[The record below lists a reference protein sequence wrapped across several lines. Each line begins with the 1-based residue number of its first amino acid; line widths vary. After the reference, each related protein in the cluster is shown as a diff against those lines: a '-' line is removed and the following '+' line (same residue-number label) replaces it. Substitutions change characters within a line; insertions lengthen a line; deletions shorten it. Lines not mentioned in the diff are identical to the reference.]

1 MLDFV
6 TNINILNN
14 HDVILSYILRNNYVI
29 IDKSYV
35 YLAPGKNLSNAKRIF
50 EEFSP
55 LDRKGK
61 IMLMTSYI
69 YTRVNH
75 PPTQKIIFLTP
86 TSRRNLFRSSQK
98 IAIILKTRTH
108 SFF

>member
-6 TNINILNN
+6 TNINILHNY
-14 HDVILSYILRNNYVI
+14 DVILSYILRNNYVI

-98 IAIILKTRTH
+98 NCNY
-108 SFF
+108 SEN